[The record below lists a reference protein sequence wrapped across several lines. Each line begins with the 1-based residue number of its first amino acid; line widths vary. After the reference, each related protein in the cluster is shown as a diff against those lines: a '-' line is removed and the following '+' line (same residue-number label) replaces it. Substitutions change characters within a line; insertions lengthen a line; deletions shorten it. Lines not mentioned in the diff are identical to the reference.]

1 MKIIIIFICK
11 SLYLLRLYNNKR
23 IQNIYLKTMENYVSF
38 YKDFGNNVII
48 NETNWE

>member
-1 MKIIIIFICK
+1 MYSKLFREIAD
-11 SLYLLRLYNNKR
+11 NNKR

-38 YKDFGNNVII
+38 YKDFGNNGII